1 MRHLR
6 HLRPWFSSS
15 VNHAEDTSCF
25 PVAFRRGKQSAWLSA
40 QHNNNWAEAQT
51 HSITTIFIR
60 EDDYLRKRNKTLT
73 IRLTEQEYDTILRK
87 TLRSGMSMTDFLIA
101 STEQTQIH
109 VAEDTKPLVT
119 ELKRIGNN
127 LNQITAKIN
136 AGIFH
141 SYNFQEV
148 IDLQRA
154 IYEEVRRIGR
164 GD

>member
-1 MRHLR
+1 M
-6 HLRPWFSSS
+6 
-15 VNHAEDTSCF
+15 
-25 PVAFRRGKQSAWLSA
+25 
-40 QHNNNWAEAQT
+40 
-51 HSITTIFIR
+51 
-60 EDDYLRKRNKTLT
+60 RKRNKTLT
-73 IRLTEQEYDTILRK
+73 IRLTEQEYETILKKAR
-87 TLRSGMSMTDFLIA
+87 RPGMSITNFLVA
-101 STEQTQIH
+101 ATEQTQIY
-109 VAEDTKPLVT
+109 VAEDTKPLVA

>member
-1 MRHLR
+1 M
-6 HLRPWFSSS
+6 
-15 VNHAEDTSCF
+15 
-25 PVAFRRGKQSAWLSA
+25 
-40 QHNNNWAEAQT
+40 
-51 HSITTIFIR
+51 
-60 EDDYLRKRNKTLT
+60 RKRNKTLT
-73 IRLTEQEYDTILRK
+73 IRLTEQEYDAIMK
-87 TLRSGMSMTDFLIA
+87 KVLRSGMSMTDFLVTA
-101 STEQTQIH
+101 SQQTQIH

-136 AGIFH
+136 TGVFR

-148 IDLQRA
+148 IDLQRS

>member
-1 MRHLR
+1 
-6 HLRPWFSSS
+6 
-15 VNHAEDTSCF
+15 
-25 PVAFRRGKQSAWLSA
+25 
-40 QHNNNWAEAQT
+40 
-51 HSITTIFIR
+51 
-60 EDDYLRKRNKTLT
+60 LRKRNKTLT
-73 IRLTEQEYDTILRK
+73 IRLTEKEYDAITK
-87 TLRSGMSMTDFLIA
+87 KAHRSGMSITNFLVA
-101 STEQTQIH
+101 TTEQTQIY

-136 AGIFH
+136 AGVFR

>member
-1 MRHLR
+1 M
-6 HLRPWFSSS
+6 
-15 VNHAEDTSCF
+15 
-25 PVAFRRGKQSAWLSA
+25 
-40 QHNNNWAEAQT
+40 
-51 HSITTIFIR
+51 
-60 EDDYLRKRNKTLT
+60 RKRNKTLT
-73 IRLTEQEYDTILRK
+73 IRLTEKEYDAITK
-87 TLRSGMSMTDFLIA
+87 KAHRSGMSITNFLVA
-101 STEQTQIH
+101 TTEQTQIY

-136 AGIFH
+136 AGIFR
-141 SYNFQEV
+141 SYNFQEI

>member
-1 MRHLR
+1 M
-6 HLRPWFSSS
+6 
-15 VNHAEDTSCF
+15 
-25 PVAFRRGKQSAWLSA
+25 
-40 QHNNNWAEAQT
+40 
-51 HSITTIFIR
+51 
-60 EDDYLRKRNKTLT
+60 LT
-73 IRLTEQEYDTILRK
+73 IRLTEQEYDAIMK
-87 TLRSGMSMTDFLIA
+87 KVLRSNMSMTDFLVA
-101 STEQTQIH
+101 ATQQTQIH
-109 VAEDTKPLVT
+109 VAEDTRPLVT

-136 AGIFH
+136 TGVFR

>member
-1 MRHLR
+1 M
-6 HLRPWFSSS
+6 
-15 VNHAEDTSCF
+15 
-25 PVAFRRGKQSAWLSA
+25 
-40 QHNNNWAEAQT
+40 
-51 HSITTIFIR
+51 
-60 EDDYLRKRNKTLT
+60 RKRNKTLT
-73 IRLTEQEYDTILRK
+73 IRLTEKEYDAITK
-87 TLRSGMSMTDFLIA
+87 KALRSGMSITDFLVA
-101 STEQTQIH
+101 ATEQTQIY

-127 LNQITAKIN
+127 LNQITARIN

-154 IYEEVRRIGR
+154 IYAEVLRIGR

>member
-1 MRHLR
+1 
-6 HLRPWFSSS
+6 
-15 VNHAEDTSCF
+15 
-25 PVAFRRGKQSAWLSA
+25 
-40 QHNNNWAEAQT
+40 
-51 HSITTIFIR
+51 
-60 EDDYLRKRNKTLT
+60 LRKRNKTLT
-73 IRLTEQEYDTILRK
+73 IRLTEKEYDAITK
-87 TLRSGMSMTDFLIA
+87 KAHRSGMSITNFLVA
-101 STEQTQIH
+101 TTEQTQIY
-109 VAEDTKPLVT
+109 VAEDTKPLIS

-154 IYEEVRRIGR
+154 IYAEVLSIGR

>member
-1 MRHLR
+1 
-6 HLRPWFSSS
+6 
-15 VNHAEDTSCF
+15 
-25 PVAFRRGKQSAWLSA
+25 
-40 QHNNNWAEAQT
+40 
-51 HSITTIFIR
+51 
-60 EDDYLRKRNKTLT
+60 LRKRNKTLT
-73 IRLTEQEYDTILRK
+73 IRLTEKEYDAITKRAH
-87 TLRSGMSMTDFLIA
+87 RSGMSITNFLVA
-101 STEQTQIH
+101 TTEQTQIY

-136 AGIFH
+136 AGVFR

>member
-1 MRHLR
+1 M
-6 HLRPWFSSS
+6 
-15 VNHAEDTSCF
+15 
-25 PVAFRRGKQSAWLSA
+25 
-40 QHNNNWAEAQT
+40 
-51 HSITTIFIR
+51 
-60 EDDYLRKRNKTLT
+60 
-73 IRLTEQEYDTILRK
+73 TEKEYDAITK
-87 TLRSGMSMTDFLIA
+87 KAHRSGMSITNFLVA
-101 STEQTQIH
+101 TTEQTQIY

>member
-1 MRHLR
+1 
-6 HLRPWFSSS
+6 
-15 VNHAEDTSCF
+15 
-25 PVAFRRGKQSAWLSA
+25 
-40 QHNNNWAEAQT
+40 
-51 HSITTIFIR
+51 
-60 EDDYLRKRNKTLT
+60 
-73 IRLTEQEYDTILRK
+73 LTEKEYDAITK
-87 TLRSGMSMTDFLIA
+87 KAHRSGMSITNFLVA
-101 STEQTQIH
+101 TTEQTQIY